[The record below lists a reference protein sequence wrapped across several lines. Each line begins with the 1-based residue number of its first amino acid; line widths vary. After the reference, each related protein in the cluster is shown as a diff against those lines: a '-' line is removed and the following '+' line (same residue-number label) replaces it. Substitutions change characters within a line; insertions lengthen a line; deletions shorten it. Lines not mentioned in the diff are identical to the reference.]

1 MSITHSSHKIFLDSS
16 APSAHKINNSNY
28 VFEISPPLLLHPD
41 DKHKMVLGIETASI
55 PLSFYTIN
63 SKNNKFS
70 IDSQE
75 YTIPEGNYRVSQLTP
90 VLNGLVS
97 SKNLTFVFDEIL
109 SKYQLIST
117 TGQAS
122 IVIDNVEDHADILLG
137 FSVGS
142 HNLPYTFEEILNL
155 TYTSG
160 ITIRFNNITT
170 NNIDTYQGGL
180 GGSTIIRLPITSPP
194 NTMLQYF
201 NNTPFLATINNR
213 SVTQLNVSLHDDER
227 EFLSLNGDHQFFLT
241 VRVDYIRV
249 DDLVLE
255 DTLFNAFRKALDESP
270 IGVKNR
276 EKTKPTPTP
285 KK

>member
-16 APSAHKINNSNY
+16 APTAHKINNSNY
-28 VFEISPPLLLHPD
+28 VFEISPPLLLHSD

-63 SKNNKFS
+63 PKNNRFS
-70 IDSQE
+70 IDSIE
-75 YTIPEGNYRVSQLTP
+75 YQIPEGNYRVSQLTP
-90 VLNGLVS
+90 VLNGLMG
-97 SKNLTFVFDEIL
+97 SKDLTFTFNEIL
-109 SKYQLIST
+109 SKYQIQST
-117 TGQAS
+117 TLTS
-122 IVIDNVEDHADILLG
+122 ITIDNVEDHADILLG

-142 HNLPYTFEEILNL
+142 HDLPYRFEEILNL

-170 NNIDTYQGGL
+170 NNIDTYRGGL

-213 SVTQLNVSLHDDER
+213 SITQLNVSLHDDER

-255 DTLFNAFRKALDESP
+255 DTLLNAFRKALEETP
-270 IGVKNR
+270 IKGEKIR
-276 EKTKPTPTP
+276 EKNKPTPP
-285 KK
+285 LKK